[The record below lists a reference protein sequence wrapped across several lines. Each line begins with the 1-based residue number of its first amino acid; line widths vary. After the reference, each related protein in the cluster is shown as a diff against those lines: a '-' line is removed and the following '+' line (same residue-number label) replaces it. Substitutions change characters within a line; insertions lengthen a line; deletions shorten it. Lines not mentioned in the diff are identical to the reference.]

1 MHQVIES
8 ISVPSV
14 EKLEL
19 ISVTNIEAKHAVP
32 AQFAEIEKYIS
43 ALPLP
48 CQFVQC
54 ASDFYHL
61 IVALDTRNVPTD
73 LLPYIEFL
81 LELIFESPILRGG
94 GK

>member
-1 MHQVIES
+1 M
-8 ISVPSV
+8 
-14 EKLEL
+14 
-19 ISVTNIEAKHAVP
+19 P

-43 ALPLP
+43 SLPLP

-61 IVALDTRNVPTD
+61 LVALDTRNVPTD

-81 LELIFESPILRGG
+81 LELIFESPILRDGG
-94 GK
+94 EFTATVS